1 MELNTI
7 ESAVFTNTPDFKPQ
21 NQRDYLPFD
30 KGIRNPLYNDLMSEA
45 GEDIVR
51 YLESF
56 DLLQSRNFILLSSKR
71 HYLYGPEEL
80 RLVKT
85 VINLKPINQIE
96 QINYTLR
103 TMNRVLPMKGNFVGC
118 FMDYKTVKKS
128 MMQVNSSKIA
138 YLLLM
143 MHWIDSRFISQIPL
157 INRVQY
163 IMNPRKMKSLTSAET
178 QRLLV
183 NNGFSVK
190 NITEINGLTYFIS
203 QKTKHAK
210 SESIPFIKLID
221 IKSRSNII

>member
-21 NQRDYLPFD
+21 NQRELPFD
-30 KGIRNPLYNDLMSEA
+30 KGLSNPLYNDLMNEA
-45 GEDIVR
+45 GEDFVR

-56 DLLQSRNFILLSSKR
+56 NLLESRNFILLSSKR

-103 TMNRVLPMKGNFVGC
+103 TMNRVLPMKGSFVGC
-118 FMDYKTVKKS
+118 FVDYKTIKNSVL
-128 MMQVNSSKIA
+128 QINSSKIA

-143 MHWIDSRFISQIPL
+143 MHWIDNRFISQIPL
-157 INRVQY
+157 INKVQY
-163 IMNPRKMKSLTSAET
+163 IMNPKKMKSLTSLET

-190 NITEINGLTYFIS
+190 DITEISGITYFIS
-203 QKTKHAK
+203 QKIKHAK
-210 SESIPFIKLID
+210 SESTPFIKLID
-221 IKSRSNII
+221 IKSRPNII